1 MSTIAV
7 IPARGGSK
15 GLPKK
20 NIIDLA
26 GQPLISYTIEAAKN
40 ANLVEQVVV
49 STDSDEIAKVALEYG
64 AKVVKRPPNISKDDS
79 PIEDAVRHVVRTL
92 GRNSIDAVV
101 LLQANVPIRKLG
113 QIDHCLNRLVE
124 TGSNSVGTVYEVDQR
139 PELMKML
146 QGDHLIPCST
156 PNEYRRQDFPPYYL
170 LDGAVL
176 AIRSDT
182 LFDTEGILGAH
193 RFLGD
198 KVSAVVEEPIFS
210 IELDDYFDFLVA
222 NAVIAYIRSGKIRFD
237 KLGVSRHEILV

>member
-1 MSTIAV
+1 MRAIAV

-40 ANLVEQVVV
+40 ANLVEQVIV
-49 STDSDEIAKVALEYG
+49 STDSDEIAEVALEYG
-64 AKVVKRPPNISKDDS
+64 AKVVKRPPNISKDES

-92 GRNSIDAVV
+92 GRNSTDAVV

-124 TGSNSVGTVYEVDQR
+124 TDSNSMVTVYEVDQR
-139 PELMKML
+139 PELMKMF
-146 QGDHLIPCST
+146 QDDHLVPCST
-156 PNEYRRQDFPPYYL
+156 PTEYRRQDFLPYYL
-170 LDGAVL
+170 LDGAVQV
-176 AIRSDT
+176 IRTDT
-182 LFDTEGILGAH
+182 LFDTEGNLGAH
-193 RFLGD
+193 RYLGD

-210 IELDDYFDFLVA
+210 IEVDDYFDFVVA
-222 NAVIAYIRSGKIRFD
+222 NAVIANIRSGKVRFD
-237 KLGVSRHEILV
+237 KLGVSRNEVLV